1 MANQLAHMNIQKDF
15 VDLAI
20 WKLAERYHHM
30 TKKTDNINQP
40 PHYNTGDIE
49 CIQAIQ
55 SSMTTRQFQGYLK
68 GNVMKY
74 IWRYEYKSKVV
85 EDLKKA
91 NWYLERL
98 INTYEEK

>member
-1 MANQLAHMNIQKDF
+1 
-15 VDLAI
+15 
-20 WKLAERYHHM
+20 M

>member
-1 MANQLAHMNIQKDF
+1 MS
-15 VDLAI
+15 
-20 WKLAERYHHM
+20 
-30 TKKTDNINQP
+30 KKIDNINQP

-74 IWRYEYKSKVV
+74 IWRYEYKSKMV

-98 INTYEEK
+98 ITTYEEKK